1 MNPNCAT
8 EAQSY
13 APSGKRSGRSPSR
26 WRGWL
31 MRGLIALWLAPLV
44 LFWGWF
50 GLSFYDLNFGYVLL
64 TRQAHDLIFQLYG
77 EILGIDP
84 EIIPSMLIK
93 ACVFD
98 GLIVLAII
106 AFRRRRAIAAWARA
120 CRERYFAGA
129 SSPRI

>member
-13 APSGKRSGRSPSR
+13 TPSGSGRSPSR

-31 MRGLIALWLAPLV
+31 VRGLIALWLAPLV

-106 AFRRRRAIAAWARA
+106 AFRRRRAIAVWARV